1 MNMVDQNNP
10 MIYMSSKRIYKI
22 NPTKLYTYAI
32 PLFQSLAFAVIR
44 LIFIGSFGGISW
56 VQQ

>member
-1 MNMVDQNNP
+1 MVDQNNP

-32 PLFQSLAFAVIR
+32 PLFQSLAFAVIW